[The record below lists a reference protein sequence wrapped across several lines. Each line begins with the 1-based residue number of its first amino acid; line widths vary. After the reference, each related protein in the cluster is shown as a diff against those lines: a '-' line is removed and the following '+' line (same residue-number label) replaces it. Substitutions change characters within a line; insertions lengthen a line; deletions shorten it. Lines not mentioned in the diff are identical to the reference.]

1 MAPTVGVVALWFLA
15 KHWEEMA
22 VCPFSL
28 DGQLLNFHHS
38 LNIL

>member
-1 MAPTVGVVALWFLA
+1 MAPTVGVVTLWFQA

-28 DGQLLNFHHS
+28 DGSVLHTYLH
-38 LNIL
+38 IP